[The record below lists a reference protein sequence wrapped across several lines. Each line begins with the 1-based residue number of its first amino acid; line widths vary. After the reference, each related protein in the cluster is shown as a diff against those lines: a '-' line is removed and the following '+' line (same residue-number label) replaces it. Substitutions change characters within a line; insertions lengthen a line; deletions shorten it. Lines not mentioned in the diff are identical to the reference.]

1 MDVTRHLTGDVVVC
15 LSVHVAL
22 ISVGWFV
29 RQSLAGW
36 LVVATNRLI
45 DLFGSSSIFLSW
57 WKERAVCVCVCV
69 WFA

>member
-45 DLFGSSSIFLSW
+45 DLFGSSSSF
-57 WKERAVCVCVCV
+57 
-69 WFA
+69 FFF